1 MKSVIL
7 KIGGM
12 RCGGCAQ
19 TIEALLKAEA
29 GVCGAEVS
37 YDIGQARVLYDPKAT
52 SEERLAAAVAR
63 AGYSVATA
71 AP

>member
-1 MKSVIL
+1 MKSVIF
-7 KIGGM
+7 KIEGM

-29 GVCGAEVS
+29 GVRGAEVS
-37 YDIGQARVLYDPKAT
+37 YDARQARVLYDPKAT
-52 SEERLAAAVAR
+52 SEERLAAAVTG

>member
-1 MKSVIL
+1 MKSVIF
-7 KIGGM
+7 KIAGM

-19 TIEALLKAEA
+19 TIEALLEAEA
-29 GVCGAEVS
+29 GVRGAEVS
-37 YDIGQARVLYDPKAT
+37 YDAGQARVLYDPKAT
-52 SEERLAAAVAR
+52 SEERLAAAVTR